1 MKYTF
6 RKRFHIANH
15 FWSAKNVPCMNV
27 WLTLIL
33 DHYSTAHVFDI
44 NQVAYKQNYKN
55 L

>member
-6 RKRFHIANH
+6 RKRFHIA
-15 FWSAKNVPCMNV
+15 KNVPCINV